1 MFQVYNSGTN
11 CRADSAD
18 LNYLS
23 AFARI
28 TSGRSS
34 RRFSALG
41 EWPLIYKDQMVLVIC
56 NAFMY
61 SFKPQMAVFLSKT
74 ILFKSFYSF
83 IMAISTN
90 RSLGIQKN
98 KLLRYKLIKELYQK
112 HKTEDIPTTVVW
124 RKYIYPVYPISRT
137 TLYEILCTPIT
148 SELKKIE
155 ELLSNQTKNL

>member
-1 MFQVYNSGTN
+1 
-11 CRADSAD
+11 
-18 LNYLS
+18 
-23 AFARI
+23 
-28 TSGRSS
+28 
-34 RRFSALG
+34 
-41 EWPLIYKDQMVLVIC
+41 
-56 NAFMY
+56 
-61 SFKPQMAVFLSKT
+61 
-74 ILFKSFYSF
+74 
-83 IMAISTN
+83 MAISNN

-124 RKYIYPVYPISRT
+124 RKYIYPVYPVSRT